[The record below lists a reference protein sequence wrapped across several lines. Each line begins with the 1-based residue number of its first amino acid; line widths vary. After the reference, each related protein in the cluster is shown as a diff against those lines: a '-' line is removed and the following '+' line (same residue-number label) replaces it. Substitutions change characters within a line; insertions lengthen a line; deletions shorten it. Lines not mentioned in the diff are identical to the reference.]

1 MGYDLIV
8 IGAGPGGLTAA
19 REAAKLG
26 LKVLLVE
33 KKQKPAEMKRLCSQ
47 LMRLGTGGFSSDLQ
61 PTDKPIRQATVTIE
75 GDYTESKIFLHNPEL
90 EVKYRGGL
98 HLYRNERWV
107 SPSGINFGTIPDSEH
122 NYGFL
127 IDKEALL
134 GGLLEECL
142 KLGVE
147 LRAGLRCTDIENSK
161 GGVTCT
167 LAPEM
172 GGGVPEKV
180 SARRGVLADGAFSPI
195 MEKLGFN
202 AGRTGP
208 PPLKFLLYALDR
220 LSMPFADSEYV
231 KIAMPSLHKGQISVG
246 AWPHGT
252 YHIQVST
259 AVNSPLSLPAILDK
273 LMMDS
278 PFSGWFKGAKVVKK
292 MACNMAL
299 TSNIDNPARDS
310 LICVGDNA
318 AYAETAMKGAIGC
331 GLKAAQASRMALA
344 GEDGN
349 TYFNKYW
356 DLAFYAHSPQYRAVG
371 RRALPS
377 PRALNDQETDALYQ
391 WVLDSHLHGMVNDIV
406 GTNLERLKAERP
418 ALYEKLK
425 FPVAGG

>member
-1 MGYDLIV
+1 MHDLMV

-19 REAAKLG
+19 REAARLG
-26 LKVLLVE
+26 LKVLLIE

-61 PTDKPIRQATVTIE
+61 PTDKPIKQATVTLE
-75 GDYTESKIFLHNPEL
+75 TDFAESKILLHNPEL
-90 EVKYRGGL
+90 EVKYKGGL

-107 SPSGINFGTIPDSEH
+107 SPSGINFGTIPDNDH
-122 NYGFL
+122 NYGYL

-134 GGLLEECL
+134 AGLLDECL

-147 LRAGLRCTDIENSK
+147 LRTGLKCTDIGE
-161 GGVTCT
+161 GTDGVDCT
-167 LAPEM
+167 VIPEM
-172 GGGVPEKV
+172 GGGMPEKV
-180 SARRGVLADGAFSPI
+180 IARRCVLADGAFSPI

-208 PPLKFLLYALDR
+208 PPLKFLLYVLDR
-220 LSMPFADSEYV
+220 LDMPFADTEYV
-231 KIAMPSLHKGQISVG
+231 KIAMPSLHKGQVSVG

-259 AVNSPLSLPAILDK
+259 AVNSPQSLPATLDK
-273 LMMDS
+273 LMQDS
-278 PFSGWFKGAKVVKK
+278 PFSAWFKGAKVIKK

-299 TSNIDNPARDS
+299 TSNIENPARGK

-331 GLKAAQASRMALA
+331 GLRAAMATRMSLA

-349 TYFNKYW
+349 TIFNKYW
-356 DLAFYAHSPQYRAVG
+356 DLAFYAHSPQYRSMG

-377 PRALNDQETDALYQ
+377 PRVLNDQETDALYQ
-391 WVLDSHLHGMVNDIV
+391 WVVDSHLHGMVNDIV
-406 GTNLERLKAERP
+406 GTNMERLKKEMP
-418 ALYEKLK
+418 ALHEKLK
-425 FPVAGG
+425 FPVAGGG